1 MKELEFDPHKSAS
14 DFRKNYKLHDLAEIF
29 GKNLLIQ
36 WGVKFADFGGDNRFR
51 KVWEKG
57 EDKPDLV
64 IEYKGKN
71 AFLDWKGK
79 RKPVWLVNK
88 RAASSYEKWRK
99 KYDVSVFVAFALLD
113 DSGDLVDF
121 RLASLGHH
129 LYKDSDKKEWD
140 KNLTVR
146 FPNDLPGFTK
156 PNLLKFL

>member
-14 DFRKNYKLHDLAEIF
+14 DFRKNYKLHDLAEIY

-36 WGVKFADFGGDNRFR
+36 WGVKFADFGGDNRFQ

-64 IEYKGKN
+64 IEYKGRN

-79 RKPVWLVNK
+79 HKPVWLVNK
-88 RAASSYEKWRK
+88 RAAAAYERWRK
-99 KYDVSVFVAFALLD
+99 KFNVSVFVAFAVLDDQGLLLD
-113 DSGDLVDF
+113 F
-121 RLASLGHH
+121 RIASLGDHK
-129 LYKDSDKKEWD
+129 YTESEKKQWD

-146 FPNDLPGFTK
+146 FDTELPGFTK
-156 PNLLKFL
+156 PNLLKLL